1 MISTNNEG
9 KYNPSTKFL
18 GLFFEYAE
26 GKKNKDLSRS
36 RLFTYMKNS
45 GNKVSANDISFIIG
59 QLSESDKDRT
69 KKIVTA
75 VNLVIKALSDK
86 RRRLYKFTH
95 FPYRRHYLQLFFN
108 AENDFDIGYARSA
121 IDKCLR
127 SNPSAIEKL
136 KKSFGIYDFPCLD
149 ENLNKLYSMPGHHY
163 AVYQGLLRRENVLIK
178 VISNILMNYYDT
190 IDELC
195 WVLNNG
201 LSYFDDADDQYH
213 EHLLQNVDGIEYLG
227 YLIGYAPEQLE
238 PYLSPDDPSL
248 KSDLRYFEDYI
259 DDSEVFS
266 LRHELSPAIMQFMID
281 KWPKIIE
288 QRKLYEQ
295 DVDGNFLE
303 NFRKFAYLVYCLD
316 WEIRTNRSLLEEA
329 FGLTNIIPRLLTK
342 HHSNPF
348 WLKQKPEF
356 EQDKLFVVEKF
367 GYLSKILNVRILGD
381 LTEFLVFD
389 KKDTRHIK
397 SGMIKFY
404 LSIHYNINSGL
415 KGEENNP
422 EFDRVRCEF
431 LEAIQ
436 QIASY
441 CGLESNVTKGL
452 PFFELNVNGYWRRYY
467 PQQRYSVDKAME
479 LVKSSRHEPDAFVV
493 HSRYAFETL
502 GIINFARDVENDF
515 LYRNSGN
522 SDGNGEVYVMSSDC
536 LDSYVF
542 DGDEDDDDEDDE
554 ELD

>member
-1 MISTNNEG
+1 MKNRNDTG
-9 KYNPSTKFL
+9 VYNPSTKFL
-18 GLFFEYAE
+18 GLFFECVD
-26 GKKNKDLSRS
+26 GNKNKDVTRA

-45 GNKVSANDISFIIG
+45 GNKVSANDISFIVNE
-59 QLSESDKDRT
+59 LSESDKDRT
-69 KKIVTA
+69 KKMISA
-75 VNLVIKALSDK
+75 INLVIRSLSNK
-86 RRRLYKFTH
+86 RRKLFKFEH
-95 FPYRRHYLQLFFN
+95 FPYRRHYLQLFSN
-108 AENDFDIGYARSA
+108 AENDFDINYARKAIEKCFILNPIA
-121 IDKCLR
+121 ID
-127 SNPSAIEKL
+127 KL
-136 KKSFGIYDFPCLD
+136 KKSFEVYDFPCLD
-149 ENLNKLYSMPGHHY
+149 ENLNKLYFMPGHHY
-163 AVYQGLLRRENVLIK
+163 AVYQGLLRRENFLKK

-195 WVLNNG
+195 WVLNNA
-201 LSYFDDADDQYH
+201 LSYFEDADDQYND
-213 EHLLQNVDGIEYLG
+213 HLLQNVEGIEYLG
-227 YLIGYAPEQLE
+227 HLIGYAPEKLE
-238 PYLSPDDPSL
+238 PYLIPDDPSL
-248 KSDLRYFEDYI
+248 KSYLRYFEDYI

-266 LRHELSPAIMQFMID
+266 LRHELSPSIMQFMID

-295 DVDGNFLE
+295 DIDGSFLE
-303 NFRKFAYLVYCLD
+303 KFRKFAYLVYCLD

-329 FGLTNIIPRLLTK
+329 FGLTNIIPRLLIK

-348 WLKQKPEF
+348 WLEQKPEF
-356 EQDKLFVVEKF
+356 EKDKLFVVEKF

-381 LTEFLVFD
+381 LTEFLIFD
-389 KKDTRHIK
+389 QKDIRQIK

-404 LSIHYNINSGL
+404 LSIHYNIDSGL

-452 PFFELNVNGYWRRYY
+452 PFFEFNINGYWRRCY
-467 PQQRYSVDKAME
+467 PQERYSVDKAME

-493 HSRYAFETL
+493 HSRYALETL
-502 GIINFARDVENDF
+502 GIIKFARDVENDF
-515 LYRNSGN
+515 LYRNSAN
-522 SDGNGEVYVMSSDC
+522 SDGNGEVYVMSIDC

-554 ELD
+554 ELE